1 MNCSQAR
8 IVLAA
13 YREYK
18 HHQTD
23 TTALDNHLEHCAACR
38 EVLAQQDFVGE
49 QLHSLSALE
58 PAPDGYTKLM
68 QALAIEHTRFM
79 QQSPSTAPSA
89 PNFLKPYL
97 KYPLPSKRTT
107 STLATFST
115 AETGPLPVL
124 RTKPRRSPSYMGQFA
139 VLGLVATLV
148 MILMMGALTSLLLL
162 ANHGQP
168 VTTVAIEK
176 PSQVAMARYTTV
188 TPYTHVVSAVANRED
203 IYYSAYGDGNTGW
216 MLEQFNTKTNT
227 SIPLL
232 STESPS
238 SLIALASSKDW
249 LVWLELDAL
258 KPIGHTKI
266 PHPGIQA
273 LSRTWRLNAQFI
285 GTQPPST
292 PGFTDTLR
300 IASGTFEQ
308 NMVPNWVH
316 SPIQG
321 IWLTQ
326 NTLLAAMIDEK
337 GTAHLVR
344 YQLDPMHTLTS
355 TAIATA
361 SGGHILTSPTSTQ
374 DDTRLYWAEEWLS
387 SDDTIHSNIWLQQT
401 TEAMRPLHGYWQPH
415 TIITKQLFRTD
426 EASFHP
432 QIVNN
437 TLFFLST
444 NSAANKAQATPGLTA
459 TAAPTVGPSGT
470 STTVTSRVDPTIYVP
485 QPDVA
490 IRGTLLALPLDDGS
504 EQPLPLTS
512 DELASGPQAGTRFL
526 FWQSDKGYEM
536 YDAVAKS
543 PVTVGVGTV
552 PDDASFLAVNGDS
565 AVWMVASDN
574 QAHKTDA
581 TTTDSTVTFRLFNW
595 PTKYQSS

>member
-1 MNCSQAR
+1 LNCSQAR

-58 PAPDGYTKLM
+58 PASDGYTKLM

-300 IASGTFEQ
+300 IAS
-308 NMVPNWVH
+308 
-316 SPIQG
+316 
-321 IWLTQ
+321 
-326 NTLLAAMIDEK
+326 
-337 GTAHLVR
+337 
-344 YQLDPMHTLTS
+344 
-355 TAIATA
+355 
-361 SGGHILTSPTSTQ
+361 
-374 DDTRLYWAEEWLS
+374 
-387 SDDTIHSNIWLQQT
+387 
-401 TEAMRPLHGYWQPH
+401 
-415 TIITKQLFRTD
+415 
-426 EASFHP
+426 
-432 QIVNN
+432 
-437 TLFFLST
+437 
-444 NSAANKAQATPGLTA
+444 
-459 TAAPTVGPSGT
+459 
-470 STTVTSRVDPTIYVP
+470 SRK
-485 QPDVA
+485 
-490 IRGTLLALPLDDGS
+490 
-504 EQPLPLTS
+504 
-512 DELASGPQAGTRFL
+512 
-526 FWQSDKGYEM
+526 DK
-536 YDAVAKS
+536 K
-543 PVTVGVGTV
+543 
-552 PDDASFLAVNGDS
+552 
-565 AVWMVASDN
+565 
-574 QAHKTDA
+574 
-581 TTTDSTVTFRLFNW
+581 
-595 PTKYQSS
+595 